1 MNLVNKIKEILTG
14 LWNKIPKDLL
24 EKIKNVLAIIGIV
37 SIFYFIL
44 FFGIEKPKLIEESEE
59 KVEVLEDEI
68 KENHKEIKLLEKEN
82 IKIEKEIVKL
92 EEELDVIQDK
102 SEKYKKKYE
111 KEIAVIRNASDD
123 DLVKLFTDTFEN
135 YEG

>member
-1 MNLVNKIKEILTG
+1 MNLVNKVKEILMG

-68 KENHKEIKLLEKEN
+68 KENHKEIKILEKEN

-92 EEELDVIQDK
+92 EEELDVIKDK

>member
-1 MNLVNKIKEILTG
+1 MNLVNKIKDLING
-14 LWNKIPKDLL
+14 LWNKIPKELL

-37 SIFYFIL
+37 SIFYFIF

-59 KVEVLEDEI
+59 KVETLEDEI
-68 KENHKEIKLLEKEN
+68 EENHKEIKILEKEN

-92 EEELDVIQDK
+92 EEELDDIQDK

>member
-1 MNLVNKIKEILTG
+1 MNLVNKVKEIMMG
-14 LWNKIPKDLL
+14 LWNRIPINLL

-37 SIFYFIL
+37 SIFYFIF

-59 KVEVLEDEI
+59 KVEILEDEI
-68 KENHKEIKLLEKEN
+68 EENHKEIKILEKEN

-102 SEKYKKKYE
+102 SEKYKKQYE
-111 KEIAVIRNASDD
+111 SQMDYINSLSNSE
-123 DLVKLFTDTFEN
+123 LTKLFTKEFSKK
-135 YEG
+135 

>member
-1 MNLVNKIKEILTG
+1 MNLVYKLKDLFLS
-14 LWNKIPKDLL
+14 LWSKIPSNLI
-24 EKIKNVLAIIGIV
+24 EKVKNVLAIIGIV

-44 FFGIEKPKLIEESEE
+44 FFGIEKPKLIEESEQ

-68 KENHKEIKLLEKEN
+68 ENNHKEIKILEKEN

-111 KEIAVIRNASDD
+111 KEISIIRDASDD
-123 DLVKLFTDTFEN
+123 KLVKLFTDTFQD
-135 YEG
+135 YQG

>member
-1 MNLVNKIKEILTG
+1 MNLVNKVKEIMMG
-14 LWNKIPKDLL
+14 LWNRIPINLL

-37 SIFYFIL
+37 SIFYFIF

-59 KVEVLEDEI
+59 KVEILEDEI
-68 KENHKEIKLLEKEN
+68 KILEKEN

-102 SEKYKKKYE
+102 SEKYKKQYE
-111 KEIAVIRNASDD
+111 KEVSIIRNASDD
-123 DLVKLFTDTFEN
+123 KLVKLFTDTFES

>member
-1 MNLVNKIKEILTG
+1 MNLVNKVKEIMMG
-14 LWNKIPKDLL
+14 LWNRIPSNLL

-37 SIFYFIL
+37 SIFYFIF

-59 KVEVLEDEI
+59 KVEILEDEI
-68 KENHKEIKLLEKEN
+68 EENHKEIKILEKEN

-102 SEKYKKKYE
+102 SEKYKKQYE
-111 KEIAVIRNASDD
+111 KEVSIIRNASDD
-123 DLVKLFTDTFEN
+123 KLVKLFTDTFES